1 MTHHVHHHCLVG
13 GRPSDILGKISTK
26 NILHVTR
33 CMVQPEEIEK
43 IQDCLK
49 KVETSVIPPQLKRMY
64 LETEEKEVNPL
75 YVSLDVKY
83 IIS

>member
-1 MTHHVHHHCLVG
+1 
-13 GRPSDILGKISTK
+13 
-26 NILHVTR
+26 
-33 CMVQPEEIEK
+33 MVQPGEIEK
-43 IQDCLK
+43 IQERLK

-83 IIS
+83 IIYLEFVRMESWMTSV

>member
-1 MTHHVHHHCLVG
+1 
-13 GRPSDILGKISTK
+13 
-26 NILHVTR
+26 
-33 CMVQPEEIEK
+33 MVQPGEIEK
-43 IQDCLK
+43 IQECLK

>member
-1 MTHHVHHHCLVG
+1 
-13 GRPSDILGKISTK
+13 
-26 NILHVTR
+26 
-33 CMVQPEEIEK
+33 MVQPAGEIEK
-43 IQDCLK
+43 IQERLK

-75 YVSLDVKY
+75 YASLDVKY